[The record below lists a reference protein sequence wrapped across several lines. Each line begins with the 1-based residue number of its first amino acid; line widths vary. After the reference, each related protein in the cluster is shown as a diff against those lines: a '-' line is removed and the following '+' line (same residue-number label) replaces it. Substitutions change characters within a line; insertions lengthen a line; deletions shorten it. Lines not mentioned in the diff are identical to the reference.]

1 MDGSQGFDLYPV
13 DKETL
18 LGGLKQASEQLGV
31 NLKTFMRLLCVEPI
45 RSLSRL
51 WGDQQKDRSGP
62 RGTGWGSGT
71 RQRERIVNTS
81 GKETKAETTA
91 GQVGVMVSSL

>member
-18 LGGLKQASEQLGV
+18 LGDLKQASEQLGV
-31 NLKTFMRLLCVEPI
+31 NLKTLMRLLCVERI

-51 WGDQQKDRSGP
+51 WGDQQKDRSGL
-62 RGTGWGSGT
+62 RGMGWGSGT

-81 GKETKAETTA
+81 GKETMEETTA
-91 GQVGVMVSSL
+91 RQVGVMVSSL